1 MSASGSR
8 DVLDL
13 LVVGAGAVGGAIAL
27 GAARQGL
34 RVGLLERAAAPTFSD
49 ATPVTRVATLNIASM
64 EFLARLGVQDA
75 LEARRAHAF
84 SGMAVWDARGP
95 GHIRFDA
102 DELGVPALGWT
113 VEHAALEAVLWTEL
127 EAAGV
132 ALWPETE
139 WKSLDIRPDRV
150 DLYGPQHAPLASARL
165 VVAADGAQSPLR
177 IRMGIPVREQDYHAR
192 GVVATVTTE
201 RPHEDTAWQRF
212 VDDQIIAF
220 LPLADGR
227 SSIVWSQP
235 EHQADDTLALDDA
248 GFCRALE
255 AVIDHRLGA
264 ITATSKRASFPLV
277 ARHARDYH
285 AGRVALAGDAAH
297 TIHPLAGQGLNLGLA
312 DARALVE
319 RLHGPARRDPGAE
332 TVLRAYTR
340 DRRSENA
347 FMQRAMDG
355 FRLVFGTHAAGLPEL
370 RGLGIRLVD
379 QATPLKRR
387 LALRA
392 FGLD

>member
-1 MSASGSR
+1 MSQHPSK
-8 DVLDL
+8 DVLDV

-34 RVGLLERAAAPTFSD
+34 RVGLLERNTAPTFHEVM
-49 ATPVTRVATLNIASM
+49 PVTRVATLNIASM
-64 EFLARLGVQDA
+64 EFFARLGVQDA

-84 SGMAVWDARGP
+84 SGMSVWDAHGP

-113 VEHAALEAVLWTEL
+113 VEHAALEAVLWDEM

-139 WKSLDIRPDRV
+139 WKTVDTGPDRV
-150 DLYGPQHAPLASARL
+150 DVYGNGHALLASARL
-165 VVAADGAQSPLR
+165 VVAADGAQSSLR
-177 IRMGIPVREQDYHAR
+177 TRMGIPVHEQDYHAR

-235 EHQADDTLALDDA
+235 ELQAEDTLALDDA
-248 GFCRALE
+248 AFCEALGT
-255 AVIDHRLGA
+255 VIDHRLGA
-264 ITATSKRASFPLV
+264 ITATSRRASFPLV
-277 ARHARDYH
+277 ARHAQYYH

-319 RLHGPARRDPGAE
+319 RLYGPARRDPGAE

-340 DRRSENA
+340 DRRAENA

-355 FRLVFGTHAAGLPEL
+355 FRLIFATHAAGLPEL

-379 QATPLKRR
+379 QVAPIKRR

>member
-34 RVGLLERAAAPTFSD
+34 RVGLLERAGAPTFSD

-84 SGMAVWDARGP
+84 SGMAVWDGHGP

-113 VEHAALEAVLWTEL
+113 VEHAALEAVLWAEL
-127 EAAGV
+127 EATGV

-139 WKSLDIRPDRV
+139 WKSLDTRPDRV

-177 IRMGIPVREQDYHAR
+177 TRMGIPVREQDYHAR

-355 FRLVFGTHAAGLPEL
+355 FRLIFGTHAAGLPEL

-387 LALRA
+387 LAFRA

>member
-1 MSASGSR
+1 MSARPTGE
-8 DVLDL
+8 VLDL

-34 RVGLLERAAAPTFSD
+34 RVGLLERSAAPTFTD

-64 EFLARLGVQDA
+64 DFLDTLGVQDA

-84 SGMAVWDARGP
+84 SGMSVWDAHGP

-113 VEHAALEAVLWTEL
+113 VEHAALEAVLWAEL

-132 ALWPETE
+132 DLWPETE
-139 WKSLDIRPDRV
+139 WKSVDARPDRV
-150 DLYGPQHAPLASARL
+150 DLYGPQHARLASARL

-177 IRMGIPVREQDYHAR
+177 HRMGIPVREQDYHAR

-235 EHQADDTLALDDA
+235 EHQADATLALDDA
-248 GFCRALE
+248 GFCAALAE
-255 AVIDHRLGA
+255 AIDHRLGVV
-264 ITATSKRASFPLV
+264 TDTSRRASFPLV

-340 DRRSENA
+340 DRRAENA

-355 FRLVFGTHAAGLPEL
+355 FRLIFGTHAAGLPEL
-370 RGLGIRLVD
+370 RGLGISLVD

-387 LALRA
+387 FALRA